1 MTLADALVRGVVAV
15 EGDPARVVEL
25 FDLLDEFPLMF
36 KVVEP

>member
-1 MTLADALVRGVVAV
+1 MRLNGEKA
-15 EGDPARVVEL
+15 EGRRVEL